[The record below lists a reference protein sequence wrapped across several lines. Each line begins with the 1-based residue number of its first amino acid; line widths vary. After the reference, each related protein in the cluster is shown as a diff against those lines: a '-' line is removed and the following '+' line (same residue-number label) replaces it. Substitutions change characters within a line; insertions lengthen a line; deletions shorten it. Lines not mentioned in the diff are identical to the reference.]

1 MTQHSLRRWPSR
13 NLAHFSEKALFRVSP
28 QQPHSS
34 RSEKLHVSSFSS
46 MEKMEPT
53 EQGSPSQQEDK
64 SSVPQN
70 SPEYDPN
77 KPSIETP
84 VDDKGILL
92 KRNLVISS
100 AVKEPSSL
108 ITGLSEL
115 LHRPQRPVSD
125 PLPTRA
131 TYWTLE
137 PKGDAITRVF
147 AFTTGA
153 EARRFRDQIST
164 TGDKMNHHAS
174 TDLEQQSSGAP
185 SGLTLV
191 TVKCT
196 THRPA
201 GLSMRDVRLAH
212 RINELADMTK

>member
-1 MTQHSLRRWPSR
+1 MTQPSLRRWPFR

-28 QQPHSS
+28 QQPPSS
-34 RSEKLHVSSFSS
+34 RFEKLNVTSFSS
-46 MEKMEPT
+46 MEKMESP
-53 EQGSPSQQEDK
+53 EQGSPSQQDVK
-64 SSVPQN
+64 SSVRQI

-77 KPSIETP
+77 KPSVETP
-84 VDDKGILL
+84 VDKGTLL

-100 AVKEPSSL
+100 TVKEPSSL

-115 LHRPQRPVSD
+115 LRRPQLPVSD

-147 AFTTGA
+147 AFTTGT
-153 EARRFRDQIST
+153 EARQFRDQIST

-212 RINELADMTK
+212 KINELADMMK